1 MQFIRTKKKW
11 NYARRGNPQKNQLKD
26 KEILILK
33 FCKFDQCNVS
43 YFLFLFCNFSF
54 DGRKRTK
61 RFSNM
66 SASSIYLSFDSDE
79 SDDNYNDENEFEGS
93 QKVVEMTFSGK
104 R

>member
-1 MQFIRTKKKW
+1 M
-11 NYARRGNPQKNQLKD
+11 
-26 KEILILK
+26 
-33 FCKFDQCNVS
+33 
-43 YFLFLFCNFSF
+43 YFLSLFCDFSF

-79 SDDNYNDENEFEGS
+79 SDDNFNDENEFEGS
-93 QKVVEMTFSGK
+93 QKVVEMKFSGN

>member
-1 MQFIRTKKKW
+1 MYKIERY
-11 NYARRGNPQKNQLKD
+11 NAIYL
-26 KEILILK
+26 L
-33 FCKFDQCNVS
+33 S
-43 YFLFLFCNFSF
+43 LFCNFSF

-79 SDDNYNDENEFEGS
+79 SDDNCNDENEFEGS
-93 QKVVEMTFSGK
+93 QKVVEMKFSGN

>member
-1 MQFIRTKKKW
+1 
-11 NYARRGNPQKNQLKD
+11 
-26 KEILILK
+26 
-33 FCKFDQCNVS
+33 
-43 YFLFLFCNFSF
+43 
-54 DGRKRTK
+54 
-61 RFSNM
+61 M